1 MQRLAAFLTAGVR
14 NITRPRDDF
23 IFAALFFAGFLCSI
37 SLAAAYRW
45 PCLYWT
51 RPEATA
57 RLAAM
62 GTTGEGYN
70 RACHLFQFRLCELSK
85 RLLIQGKFIQ
95 FVHKTERLLFDLNSL
110 RLYRRGRKKIMF
122 MKKKLRPGT

>member
-1 MQRLAAFLTAGVR
+1 MVSSSRPCSLLGFCVRSALQRLIVG
-14 NITRPRDDF
+14 
-23 IFAALFFAGFLCSI
+23 
-37 SLAAAYRW
+37 

-57 RLAAM
+57 RLTAM

-95 FVHKTERLLFDLNSL
+95 FFHKTEHLLFDLNSL

-122 MKKKLRPGT
+122 VKKKLRPGT